1 MAPTLLPLRP
11 TSAQQ
16 AQKRATQLASALPR
30 PLDLTV
36 ASNRYAAAGLAVG
49 TLAPL
54 LLGRGWKAALGTGMA
69 GFSAWATARELDP
82 DHPQTAAVA
91 LPVAAVAALLGGAPN
106 LLGSLTAVSSLR
118 VLSATVGHRPSQSDL
133 LALGVQAAL
142 SAFAGQRAAALLPG
156 AALSLAA
163 DAGDRFAPAPEAA
176 LYGVAAGV
184 LPPTLHRSEKATKEK
199 GKDEESHKDHPKK
212 ASDRGVLTDLLSLAA
227 LGLSQS
233 LAAPEAVRSGCDLV
247 PTPVSAQRVQ
257 RSRQLALGALGLGL
271 LLRESRGLAPLAAA
285 TLAVGLRRSGALD
298 AATPKS

>member
-1 MAPTLLPLRP
+1 MALTLLPLRP
-11 TSAQQ
+11 TH
-16 AQKRATQLASALPR
+16 AQKAQKQAARLSSALPR

-91 LPVAAVAALLGGAPN
+91 LPVAAATALLGGAPN
-106 LLGSLTAVSSLR
+106 LLGSLTALSSLR

-133 LALGVQAAL
+133 LALGAQAAL
-142 SAFAGQRAAALLPG
+142 SAFAGQRAAALVPG

-184 LPPTLHRSEKATKEK
+184 LPPTLHRPAKPKE
-199 GKDEESHKDHPKK
+199 GDEADRK
-212 ASDRGVLTDLLSLAA
+212 ASDRGILTDLLSLAA
-227 LGLSQS
+227 LGLGQT

-247 PTPVSAQRVQ
+247 PTRISAQRVQ

-271 LLRESRGLAPLAAA
+271 LLRESRGLSPLAAA
-285 TLAVGLRRSGALD
+285 ALAVGLRRSGVLD

>member
-11 TSAQQ
+11 TPAQQ

-91 LPVAAVAALLGGAPN
+91 LPVAAATALLGGAPN

-118 VLSATVGHRPSQSDL
+118 VLSATVGHRPSQNDL
-133 LALGVQAAL
+133 LALGVQATL

-184 LPPTLHRSEKATKEK
+184 LPPTLHRQEKDSKEK
-199 GKDEESHKDHPKK
+199 GTDQKATPKK
-212 ASDRGVLTDLLSLAA
+212 ASNRGVLTDLLSLAA

-247 PTPVSAQRVQ
+247 PTTISAQRVQ

-285 TLAVGLRRSGALD
+285 TLAVGLRRSGMLEG
-298 AATPKS
+298 SGRRG

>member
-1 MAPTLLPLRP
+1 MALTLLPLRP
-11 TSAQQ
+11 TPAQQ

-91 LPVAAVAALLGGAPN
+91 LPVAAAAALLGGAPN

-118 VLSATVGHRPSQSDL
+118 VLSATVGHRPSQNDL

-184 LPPTLHRSEKATKEK
+184 LPPTLHRQEKDSKEK
-199 GKDEESHKDHPKK
+199 GTDRADQKAPPKK

-233 LAAPEAVRSGCDLV
+233 LAAPETVRSGCDLV
-247 PTPVSAQRVQ
+247 PTTVSAQRVQ

>member
-1 MAPTLLPLRP
+1 MAPTLLPFRP

-54 LLGRGWKAALGTGMA
+54 LLGRGWKAALGTGVA

-91 LPVAAVAALLGGAPN
+91 LPVAAAAALLGGVPN

-133 LALGVQAAL
+133 LALGAQAAL

-163 DAGDRFAPAPEAA
+163 DAGDRFAPFPEAA

-184 LPPTLHRSEKATKEK
+184 LPPTLHRPEKAGTENGKE
-199 GKDEESHKDHPKK
+199 GDGHKK
-212 ASDRGVLTDLLSLAA
+212 AGNRGVLTDLLSLAA

-233 LAAPEAVRSGCDLV
+233 LAAPEAVSSGCDLV
-247 PTPVSAQRVQ
+247 PTRVSADRVQ
-257 RSRQLALGALGLGL
+257 RSRQLALGTLGLGL

-285 TLAVGLRRSGALD
+285 TLAVGLRRSGVLN
-298 AATPKS
+298 AAAPDRRG